1 MSNELICYFNG
12 NYLPADEIKVSPFDR
27 GFMFADGVYEVV
39 RIYKGRIFLM
49 DQHRMRLDRNLAEIK
64 IPFEN
69 TNIIMDII
77 FELLR
82 KNALIGKDAVAYI
95 QITRGHQLPRSRIFN
110 PDTINPSLFISVND
124 LPLIQNSD
132 VTSVMLF
139 EDDRWGRCDIK
150 TILLLPSV
158 LASQDAAS
166 KGFGEAVWHQD
177 GIISEGS
184 QTNIFFV
191 KDEKI
196 FTPLLN
202 KRVLPGVTRSVVIN
216 ICKKLA
222 IPLLEENIKVNELNL
237 FKECFITGT
246 TTEVK
251 PVTRIDNLTV
261 GSGRTGKITE
271 VIQNEFYSETNDPK
285 NLIFY

>member
-12 NYLPADEIKVSPFDR
+12 NYLPADEIRVSPFDR

-49 DQHRMRLDRNLAEIK
+49 DQHLMRLERNLAEIN
-64 IPFEN
+64 IPFRN
-69 TNIIMDII
+69 TIINDII

-82 KNALIGKDAVAYI
+82 KNLLVGKDAVAYI
-95 QITRGHQLPRSRIFN
+95 QITRGNQFPRSRIFN
-110 PDTINPSLFISVND
+110 PNTLNPSLFISVNE
-124 LPLIQNSD
+124 LPLNRNSD
-132 VTSVMLF
+132 VTSVLLF
-139 EDDRWGRCDIK
+139 EDIRWGRCDIK

-158 LASQDAAS
+158 LASQEAAS
-166 KGFGEAVWHQD
+166 KGFGEAAWHQD

-191 KDEKI
+191 KEDEV
-196 FTPLLN
+196 FTPPLN
-202 KRVLPGVTRSVVIN
+202 KRVLPGVTRLAVIN
-216 ICKKLA
+216 ICKKLG
-222 IPLLEENIKVNELNL
+222 IPVLEENIKVSGLNSL
-237 FKECFITGT
+237 KECFITGT

-251 PVTRIDNLTV
+251 PVTRIDNHIV
-261 GSGRTGKITE
+261 GDGKAGKITK
-271 VIQNEFYSETNDPK
+271 VIQNSFYSETNDPK

>member
-12 NYLPADEIKVSPFDR
+12 NYLPADEIRVSPFDR

-49 DQHRMRLDRNLAEIK
+49 DQHLMRLERNLAEIN
-64 IPFEN
+64 IPFRN
-69 TNIIMDII
+69 TIINDII

-82 KNALIGKDAVAYI
+82 KNLLVGKDAVAYI
-95 QITRGHQLPRSRIFN
+95 QITRGNQFPRSRIFN
-110 PDTINPSLFISVND
+110 PNTLNPSLFISVNE
-124 LPLIQNSD
+124 LPLNRNSD
-132 VTSVMLF
+132 VTSVLLF
-139 EDDRWGRCDIK
+139 EDIRWGRCDIK

-158 LASQDAAS
+158 LASQEAAS
-166 KGFGEAVWHQD
+166 KGFGEAAWHQD

-191 KDEKI
+191 KEDEV
-196 FTPLLN
+196 FTPPLN
-202 KRVLPGVTRSVVIN
+202 KRVLPGVTRLAVIN
-216 ICKKLA
+216 ICKKLG
-222 IPLLEENIKVNELNL
+222 IPVLEENIKVSGLNS

-251 PVTRIDNLTV
+251 PVTRIDNHIV
-261 GSGRTGKITE
+261 GDGKAGKITK
-271 VIQNEFYSETNDPK
+271 VIQNSFYSETNDPK